1 MIDFG
6 DRESSKK
13 ALDGEGSK
21 KERVVRLAQAD
32 PFLSVEE
39 IARLVGT
46 TSRYVRTTLS
56 EAGITLTDL
65 RRRFA
70 DDMRRRLA
78 AAKPRDEYFPAS
90 TNAAAQPEHGRS
102 REETGYIRVAQ
113 LVDAET
119 AALLGQQPDA
129 PLLEVCRVRFV
140 NGQPLYVNQLVTTE
154 RLAVSEKLLLEEG
167 PLHALLERVSSGAVQ
182 PVTERRMVDIVPAGP
197 FFAELLRV
205 QPGHPL
211 LRSGTVVAVAPGSA
225 PLAVEFNYF
234 DAMRVR
240 LELESAPRRALR
252 VVERD
257 GGVQP
262 VVP

>member
-1 MIDFG
+1 MIAFG

-90 TNAAAQPEHGRS
+90 TNAAAQPEHVRS

-140 NGQPLYVNQLVTTE
+140 NGQPLYVNQLVTTRHVTVTE
-154 RLAVSEKLLLEEG
+154 ELLSAG
-167 PLHALLERVSSGAVQ
+167 DPLHQILAQPGQSGELAIVKR
-182 PVTERRMVDIVPAGP
+182 TVDIEPASEYI
-197 FFAELLRV
+197 AESLRV
-205 QPGHPL
+205 EAGHPI
-211 LRSGTVVAVAPGSA
+211 LRSSALIATSKGVAA
-225 PLAVEFNYF
+225 AVEISYF
-234 DAMRVR
+234 DALRVR
-240 LELESAPRRALR
+240 VELETAARLPVR
-252 VVERD
+252 VIEREAE
-257 GGVQP
+257 G
-262 VVP
+262 